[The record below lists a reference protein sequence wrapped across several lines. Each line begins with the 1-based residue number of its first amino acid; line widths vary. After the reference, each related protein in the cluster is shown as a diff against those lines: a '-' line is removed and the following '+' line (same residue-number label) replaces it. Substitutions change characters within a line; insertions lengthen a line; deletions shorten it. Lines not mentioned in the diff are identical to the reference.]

1 MVEVREKITVEP
13 ISAGLGA
20 DIRNVDLSKVIDRE
34 TAAAILDAW
43 HDNLVLRFRGQ
54 NLDNA
59 SFVRF
64 GAELGELDL
73 PYRSRAGKPS
83 NPDFPE
89 MAVMSNIIE
98 NGKPIGG
105 LGNAEAK
112 WHTDLSYLDMPPKGS
127 MLYALEIP
135 EVGGNTWFANM
146 YSAYEALPSRL
157 KKKLEGMTC
166 KHDNTY
172 DSTGELR
179 MGNKDHSDPRTSP
192 GAVHP
197 IVVTHPETKRKC
209 LYLGRRLNAYIMGME
224 LEESEELLDELF
236 DISVRPEHLFC
247 QRWKVGDLVIWDNRC
262 TMHYRESF
270 DQSTR
275 RHLNRLQLK
284 GEAAPVA

>member
-1 MVEVREKITVEP
+1 MVAVQDKITVKKIP
-13 ISAGLGA
+13 AGLGA
-20 DIRNVDLSKVIDRE
+20 DISGIDLNTVIDAE
-34 TAAAILDAW
+34 TISDILDAW

-54 NLDNA
+54 NLDNE

-64 GAELGELDL
+64 GGQLGELDL

-112 WHTDLSYLDMPPKGS
+112 WHTDLSYLDLPPKGS

-146 YSAYEALPSRL
+146 YAAYDALPPHL
-157 KKKLEGMTC
+157 MKKLEGRLC

-172 DSTGELR
+172 DSTGALR
-179 MGNKDHSDPRTSP
+179 MGNTDQADPRTSP
-192 GAVHP
+192 GAIHP
-197 IVVTHPETKRKC
+197 IFVTHPETKRKC
-209 LYLGRRLNAYIMGME
+209 LYLGRRLNAYIMDMD
-224 LEESEELLDELF
+224 LDESEEILDELF
-236 DISVRPEHLFC
+236 DIAVRPEHLFC
-247 QRWKVGDLVIWDNRC
+247 QKWKVGDLVIWDNRC

-270 DQSTR
+270 DQNTR